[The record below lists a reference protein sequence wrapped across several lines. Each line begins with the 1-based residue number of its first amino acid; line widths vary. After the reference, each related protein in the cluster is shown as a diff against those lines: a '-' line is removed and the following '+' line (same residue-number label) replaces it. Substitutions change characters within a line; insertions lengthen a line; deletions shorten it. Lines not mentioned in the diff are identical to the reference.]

1 MNHLKDIGENYFIHA
16 VIALSY
22 SITLLALAVAVL
34 IHGII
39 PFVFVNTASNG
50 VSALEERMEKRRLD
64 NISPGLTD
72 G

>member
-16 VIALSY
+16 VISLSY

>member
-22 SITLLALAVAVL
+22 SITLLALAVVVL

-72 G
+72 

>member
-22 SITLLALAVAVL
+22 SITLLALAVAIL

-50 VSALEERMEKRRLD
+50 VSALEKRMEKRRLD

-72 G
+72 

>member
-22 SITLLALAVAVL
+22 SITLLALAVAIL

-64 NISPGLTD
+64 NISHGLTD

>member
-1 MNHLKDIGENYFIHA
+1 MNHLKDAGENYFVHG

-22 SITLLALAVAVL
+22 SLTLAGLAIVAL

-39 PFVFVNTASNG
+39 PFLFTDITSNG
-50 VSALEERMEKRRLD
+50 VIALEERMEKRRLN

-72 G
+72 